1 MQFTAMIVN
10 FIYSVIGG
18 VLTLL
23 FMYFGYK
30 WFDRFTT
37 FDTSDQL
44 AKDNRAVGLVVMGIF
59 VGVGVAVG
67 LVIGLGL
74 N

>member
-1 MQFTAMIVN
+1 VQFTAIIIN
-10 FIYSVIGG
+10 FIYSIIGG
-18 VLTLL
+18 ILTLV

-30 WFDRFTT
+30 WFDKFTD
-37 FDTSDQL
+37 FNTSNEL

-59 VGVGVAVG
+59 IGVGIAIG

>member
-1 MQFTAMIVN
+1 MQLTAMIVN
-10 FIYSVIGG
+10 FIYCLIGG

-23 FMYFGYK
+23 FMYFAYK

-59 VGVGVAVG
+59 IGVGVAIG

>member
-1 MQFTAMIVN
+1 MQLTAMIVN
-10 FIYSVIGG
+10 FVYSVIGG

-37 FDTSDQL
+37 FDTSDEL

>member
-1 MQFTAMIVN
+1 MQLTAMLVN

-30 WFDRFTT
+30 WFDRFTA

-44 AKDNRAVGLVVMGIF
+44 ARDNRAVGLVVMGIF
-59 VGVGVAVG
+59 VGVGVAIG

>member
-1 MQFTAMIVN
+1 MIVN

>member
-1 MQFTAMIVN
+1 MQLTAMIVN
-10 FIYSVIGG
+10 FVYSVIGG

-37 FDTSDQL
+37 FDTSDEL

-59 VGVGVAVG
+59 VGVGVAIG

>member
-1 MQFTAMIVN
+1 MQLTAMIVN
-10 FIYSVIGG
+10 FVYCVIGG

-59 VGVGVAVG
+59 IGVGVAIG

>member
-1 MQFTAMIVN
+1 MQLIAMLVN
-10 FIYSVIGG
+10 LVYSIIGG
-18 VLTLL
+18 FLTLL

-30 WFDRFTT
+30 MFDKFTD
-37 FDTSDQL
+37 FNTSDEL
-44 AKDNRAVGLVVMGIF
+44 AKDNKAVGLVVLGIF
-59 VGVGVAVG
+59 VGVGVAIG

>member
-1 MQFTAMIVN
+1 MQLTAMIVN

-37 FDTSDQL
+37 FDTSDEL

-59 VGVGVAVG
+59 VGVGVAIG

>member
-1 MQFTAMIVN
+1 MQLMAMLTN
-10 FIYSVIGG
+10 FIYSIIGG
-18 VLTLL
+18 ILTLL

-30 WFDRFTT
+30 WFDRFTD
-37 FDTSDQL
+37 FDTSNEL
-44 AKDNRAVGLVVMGIF
+44 SKDNKAVGMVVMGIF
-59 VGVGVAVG
+59 IGVGVAIG

>member
-1 MQFTAMIVN
+1 MQATAMIVN
-10 FIYSVIGG
+10 LVYSIIGG

-30 WFDRFTT
+30 WFDKFTM
-37 FDTSDQL
+37 FDTSKEL
-44 AKDNRAVGLVVMGIF
+44 AKDNKAVGLVVMGIF
-59 VGVGVAVG
+59 IGVGVAIG

>member
-1 MQFTAMIVN
+1 MQLTAMIVN
-10 FIYSVIGG
+10 FIYCVIGG

-59 VGVGVAVG
+59 IGVGVAIG

>member
-1 MQFTAMIVN
+1 MQLTAMLVN
-10 FIYSVIGG
+10 FIYAILGG
-18 VLTLL
+18 LLTLL
-23 FMYFGYK
+23 FMYFGFK
-30 WFDRFTT
+30 WFDKFTD
-37 FDTSDQL
+37 FNTSTEL

-59 VGVGVAVG
+59 IGVGVAVG

>member
-1 MQFTAMIVN
+1 MQLTAMIVN
-10 FIYSVIGG
+10 FVYSIIGG

-23 FMYFGYK
+23 FMYLGYK
-30 WFDRFTT
+30 WFDRFTK
-37 FDTSDQL
+37 FNTSDEL

-59 VGVGVAVG
+59 VGVGVAIG

>member
-1 MQFTAMIVN
+1 MQLTAMIVN
-10 FIYSVIGG
+10 FIYCLIGG

-59 VGVGVAVG
+59 VGVGVAIG

>member
-1 MQFTAMIVN
+1 MQLTAMIVN
-10 FIYSVIGG
+10 FIYCLIGG

-59 VGVGVAVG
+59 IGVGVAIG

>member
-1 MQFTAMIVN
+1 MQLTAMIIN
-10 FIYSVIGG
+10 SIYCLIGG

-30 WFDRFTT
+30 WFDRFTK

-59 VGVGVAVG
+59 IGVGVAIG

>member
-1 MQFTAMIVN
+1 MQFAAIIIN
-10 FIYSVIGG
+10 FVYSVIGG
-18 VLTLL
+18 ALTLV

-30 WFDRFTT
+30 WFDKFTD
-37 FDTSDQL
+37 FNTSSEL

-59 VGVGVAVG
+59 IGVGVAVG

>member
-1 MQFTAMIVN
+1 MQLTAMIVN

-23 FMYFGYK
+23 FVYFGYK

-44 AKDNRAVGLVVMGIF
+44 AKYRTSCTKGSRLAPWRNSGLC
-59 VGVGVAVG
+59 
-67 LVIGLGL
+67 
-74 N
+74 